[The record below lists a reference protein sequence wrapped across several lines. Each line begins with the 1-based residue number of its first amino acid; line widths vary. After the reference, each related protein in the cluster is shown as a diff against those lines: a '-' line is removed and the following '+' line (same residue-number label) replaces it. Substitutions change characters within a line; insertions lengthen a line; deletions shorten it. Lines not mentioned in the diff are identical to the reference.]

1 MKTKYPTIRFRRD
14 AALSGRSSPTP
25 TANPATWRCHDSED
39 NVLGDVVKNRSTGE
53 WRFLTLGSVFLD
65 ARISLD
71 IADFLDQLN
80 KEKKPQ

>member
-1 MKTKYPTIRFRRD
+1 MKTKYPTIRFRRE
-14 AALSGRSSPTP
+14 GP
-25 TANPATWRCHDSED
+25 TWRCYQEGD
-39 NVLGDVVKNRSTGE
+39 VLGDVVKNHSTGE
-53 WRFLTLGSVFLD
+53 WHFLTLGSVFLD